1 MSRQWN
7 SEAICEMDDDIN
19 VQFKPEQFNFLD
31 GMWIQRYQNTLRDEE
46 PKMSSIT
53 NKETLEHE
61 SDKHLEKGIKNT
73 TDEKALRKESD

>member
-1 MSRQWN
+1 MWRQWN
-7 SEAICEMDDDIN
+7 CEAICEMDDDIN

-46 PKMSSIT
+46 RK
-53 NKETLEHE
+53 TLEHE